1 MAEAEQRDV
10 ATLAAV
16 ARGGLPLI
24 KTVER
29 WETGADGQEVLVERQ
44 VTRTDSPPDVRALTW
59 RLERRNPER
68 WARRSETEDDEGGGA
83 TDEFGDDPVAEAML
97 ALEDAARRQAEGM
110 AALEAQGL
118 GDIVDAE
125 IVDERPPTDDG

>member
-83 TDEFGDDPVAEAML
+83 ADEFGDDPVAEAML